1 MREYQLQFTTSKIG
15 ERKKRSTLLNA
26 IDRLRYPATRREYC
40 HPHLVGAPHNRKSLF
55 FIMSRI
61 CFGFFFTTD
70 VYTHL
75 LSSYGNGKEQ
85 QVTKAF
91 YNCFANASFHR
102 PNHHHMPISASSGG
116 GFMYMVTP
124 RGEATYA
131 WLTAAVFTSQLFVA
145 AIPRDNFTDVL
156 RGVGDEI
163 SAQLSA
169 HPLFGISCG
178 SFEFLPPFSDS

>member
-15 ERKKRSTLLNA
+15 ERKKRRTLLNA

-55 FIMSRI
+55 FYHVSNLFWI
-61 CFGFFFTTD
+61 FFTTD

-102 PNHHHMPISASSGG
+102 PNHHHPRILRV
-116 GFMYMVTP
+116 GF
-124 RGEATYA
+124 
-131 WLTAAVFTSQLFVA
+131 S
-145 AIPRDNFTDVL
+145 
-156 RGVGDEI
+156 
-163 SAQLSA
+163 
-169 HPLFGISCG
+169 FGH
-178 SFEFLPPFSDS
+178 EKTQKRLPPTLDISYQLRYFRHKHQRHALF